1 MQKSNTQVI
10 GISDIGVYLPRPTMD
25 LDRLVA
31 ARVAGNPRLARH
43 LDRALRTTGQKA
55 IRFPDLWED
64 TATMAAQ
71 AAFELVHRNPKLD
84 LSAVRHLS
92 VGTETSLDLS
102 KPVSAYV
109 QGLLQKAGLK
119 LTEALSSYQVQ
130 HACAGA
136 TMSLLSVCSMLQVAG
151 RPGETGIV
159 IASDI
164 SRYDLE
170 STAEITQGAG
180 AVALLVE
187 QAPRLLE
194 LDLASVGFFSRDVDD
209 FFRPLDSKTAKVKGR
224 YSMDCYIESLEG
236 ALLDH
241 CQRLNKTPEQVLAES
256 ELIMLHTPFRNM
268 PESAMQRLLQR
279 HLGYTNGH
287 TENFLQERGFYQGVD
302 PMAHIGNIYTG
313 SLYLGLAFLLYYR
326 YKELGERIVGKRL
339 LLASYGSGNTM
350 IIQAGQVTP
359 TAPEVLSTWD
369 LDRLLGE
376 GRQATIEE
384 YSNWAAGPHESARFL
399 ELAKG
404 VTLPGG
410 SFYLARIRKDGY
422 REYGYTAGLRD
433 WNPQSESPVDLHRSV
448 PLLG

>member
-1 MQKSNTQVI
+1 MHKSNTQVI
-10 GISDIGVYLPRPTMD
+10 GISDIGIYLPRPTMD
-25 LDRLVA
+25 LERLVA
-31 ARVAGNPRLARH
+31 ARVASNPRLARH
-43 LDRALRTTGQKA
+43 LERALRTTGQKA

-71 AAFELVHRNPKLD
+71 AAFELVRRNPKLD
-84 LSAVRHLS
+84 LAAVRHLS
-92 VGTETSLDLS
+92 VGTETSVDLS

-109 QGLLQKAGLK
+109 QGMLQKAGLK
-119 LTEALSSYQVQ
+119 LTESLSSYQVQ

-136 TMSLLSVCSMLQVAG
+136 TMSLLGVGSMLQVAG
-151 RPGETGIV
+151 RPGESGIV

-194 LDLASVGFFSRDVDD
+194 LDLNSVGFFSRDVDD

-241 CQRLNKTPEQVLAES
+241 CQRLSQTPQQVLAGS

-268 PESAMQRLLQR
+268 PESAMQSLLQR
-279 HLGYTNGH
+279 HFGYTNGH

-350 IIQAGQVTP
+350 IIQAGQVAP
-359 TAPEVLSTWD
+359 TAPEVLATWD
-369 LDRLLGE
+369 LDRLLQE
-376 GRQATIEE
+376 GRQATIDE
-384 YSNWAAGPHESARFL
+384 YSTWAAGPHESARYV

-422 REYGYTAGLRD
+422 REYGYTAELRD
-433 WNPQSESPVDLHRSV
+433 WSPQSESPVDLHRSV
-448 PLLG
+448 SLLG